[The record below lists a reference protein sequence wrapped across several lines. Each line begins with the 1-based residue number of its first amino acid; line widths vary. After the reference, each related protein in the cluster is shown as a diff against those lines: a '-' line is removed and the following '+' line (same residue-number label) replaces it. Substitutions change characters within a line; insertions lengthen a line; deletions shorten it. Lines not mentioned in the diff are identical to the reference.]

1 MRTKN
6 YPPKLGGVARSA
18 GVVPTNGLI
27 LLNLSL
33 PLPPRPVTCT
43 YSVRRNAM
51 GLVDRSLVYSRQVQT
66 AYRDGGPGHVVFSVA
81 KKALWPVCQ
90 LGYLMFFEKDLAT

>member
-1 MRTKN
+1 RDN
-6 YPPKLGGVARSA
+6 LPRVPAR
-18 GVVPTNGLI
+18 PD
-27 LLNLSL
+27 
-33 PLPPRPVTCT
+33 TCT

-81 KKALWPVCQ
+81 KKVLWPVCQ
-90 LGYLMFFEKDLAT
+90 LGYLMFFEKDLAAYTVNAAKNSTVRLTLLDRREAG